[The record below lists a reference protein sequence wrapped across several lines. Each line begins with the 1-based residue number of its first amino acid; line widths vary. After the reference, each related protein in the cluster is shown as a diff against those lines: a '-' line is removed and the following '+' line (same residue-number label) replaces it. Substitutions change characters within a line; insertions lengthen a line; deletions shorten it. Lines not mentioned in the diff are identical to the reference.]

1 MNEQIWTIQN
11 PNLDMQNS
19 PHSAQNAYWWQEVSY
34 QQNIADA
41 LQQENDIEKANLEE
55 ITTTQLDETD

>member
-1 MNEQIWTIQN
+1 
-11 PNLDMQNS
+11 MQNS

-41 LQQENDIEKANLEE
+41 LQQENDIEKASLEE